1 MGTYSSAIEC
11 KLDRSF
17 LMNYYKHLPAPSDLI
32 YSDIT
37 ISKHQHE
44 LIGNA
49 WLTLASTLS
58 STFLR
63 LITDL
68 PLQKERA
75 CV

>member
-17 LMNYYKHLPAPSDLI
+17 LMNYYEHLPAPSDLI

-37 ISKHQHE
+37 ISKHQYE

-63 LITDL
+63 LTDL
-68 PLQKERA
+68 PLQNERG

>member
-1 MGTYSSAIEC
+1 
-11 KLDRSF
+11 
-17 LMNYYKHLPAPSDLI
+17 MNYYKHLPAPSDLI

-37 ISKHQHE
+37 IIKHQYE

-49 WLTLASTLS
+49 WLTLAPTLS

-68 PLQKERA
+68 PLQKERG